1 VASIRL
7 NAFWWFP
14 RVALKYRVASWQI
27 SGPRNKVSQ
36 SLSVAE
42 GIADNWSCDPWATKI
57 YLHRL
62 ASTCILNLATLAAD
76 SSEAF
81 ATATS
86 LGRKLQCHNAA
97 NRCSEMQWRGVVD
110 VEAFRKLVHA
120 RTTRMG
126 GKQWHQES
134 QRGYGMRI
142 GYRRRCCLNAYL
154 TSKACR
160 HGFIANFPNAAE
172 NHPSPSESERRP
184 SQWLFHGMCREDLWR
199 TQCNVSRGI
208 GYSMKR

>member
-1 VASIRL
+1 MLSDDFRGLHSNIVSLHGKSRDLETRYLNRSRL
-7 NAFWWFP
+7 P
-14 RVALKYRVASWQI
+14 KELLI
-27 SGPRNKVSQ
+27 T
-36 SLSVAE
+36 
-42 GIADNWSCDPWATKI
+42 DPATLGLQKSTCI
-57 YLHRL
+57 YLHLL
-62 ASTCILNLATLAAD
+62 ASTCILNLATLAED